1 MIKIPFEMRITYSFS
16 IIIKQVLTTLFI
28 ICPLVVLPQETST
41 CAENLKNAQALFE
54 QGQVEKVPEILQG
67 CLKSG
72 FTSEEELS
80 AYKLII
86 QCFLF
91 EDRLAEADSA
101 MLEFLRKNPE
111 YELSPTDHSSFV
123 TLFNNFK
130 VKPVVQISVHLG
142 TNIPYL
148 TLIDPK
154 DATGEKG
161 ESDYSV
167 KMFNLHISLE
177 AKFKLKEYLEV
188 NFEPGYSQL
197 SFTNNKKIPNLGTT
211 TYIESQKRLEL
222 PVSATCNFKTFG
234 KFTLYGRLGTGPA
247 LSLGTSGTA
256 EFLPSDANGD
266 DLPKTDF
273 DRKASRIVFDLFIQ
287 GGAGIKLKTPGGFIF
302 TELRSNIGIFDQVI
316 RAGESY
322 EVQELEN
329 HYKYKD
335 DDFNINDVN
344 FTVGYTQIF
353 YKPSKKQ

>member
-1 MIKIPFEMRITYSFS
+1 MRITYSFS
-16 IIIKQVLTTLFI
+16 IILKPVLTALFI
-28 ICPLVVLPQETST
+28 ICPLAVLPQETST
-41 CAENLKNAQALFE
+41 CAENLKNAQALFT
-54 QGQVEKVPEILQG
+54 QGQVEKVPEILQS

-86 QCFLF
+86 QCLLF

-130 VKPVVQISVHLG
+130 VKPVVQISLHFG

-148 TLIDPK
+148 TFIGPES
-154 DATGEKG
+154 ATGEKG
-161 ESDYSV
+161 ESDYST
-167 KMFNLHISLE
+167 KMFNLFISLE

-211 TYIESQKRLEL
+211 TYIENQKRLEL

-247 LSLGTSGTA
+247 LSLGTSGNA
-256 EFLPSDANGD
+256 EFKSSDANGD

-273 DRKASRIVFDLFIQ
+273 DRKASRIVLDLFVQ

-302 TELRSNIGIFDQVI
+302 SELRSNISFFDQVI
-316 RAGESY
+316 RAGSSY
-322 EVQELEN
+322 EEQELSS
-329 HYKYKD
+329 HYKYAD
-335 DDFNINDVN
+335 DDFNINAVN

-353 YKPSKKQ
+353 YKPSKK